1 MILTVYFFD
10 VLNILKL
17 IISASQESS
26 PSSVKISSSI
36 ESSTQGVSMQLMNLN
51 MKSTFEIC

>member
-26 PSSVKISSSI
+26 PSSVKISSLI
-36 ESSTQGVSMQLMNLN
+36 ESSTQDVSMQLMNLN
-51 MKSTFEIC
+51 MKSTFAIC

>member
-36 ESSTQGVSMQLMNLN
+36 ESSTQDVSMQLMNLN
-51 MKSTFEIC
+51 MKSTFAIC